1 MSDMQQKDIDK
12 WYPQTPEDWAIVRET
27 HQAMYGCSFD
37 DPSQAAVR
45 KALSIKR
52 AARTVHSNEIMA
64 RSTATVT
71 VTRG

>member
-1 MSDMQQKDIDK
+1 MSKEIDN
-12 WYPQTPEDWAIVRET
+12 WYPTSETDWKIVRET
-27 HQAMYGCSFD
+27 HRALYGCDFD